1 MRNTIRAAKY
11 WGLPALLASALA
23 AQTAAPR
30 SLLGTVTGFRPAEAA
45 LEVQP
50 DKGGLEVVRMAPE
63 TVVQRVAPGE
73 RDLRK
78 AEPMKATGIA
88 IGDRVLV
95 SWVAGAAE
103 ARRVIVMGA
112 GEIAKKREADRLDW
126 QHRGLAGVVDNIRGN
141 EITLRSRSFAGEK
154 ISTVVV
160 NDKTT
165 FRRYKPD
172 SVKFSDAVASRLS
185 EIRKGDQLRGRGVKS
200 ADGTRV
206 DADEVVFGSFLTKAG
221 TVTAVNAETGEITI
235 KDLETEKPLV
245 IRVTADTQLKRM
257 PAMGAMGNRPSLAGG
272 GGGFPGGGM
281 GAGRPGGSRAEGMGP
296 GGPGGGAPDLTQM
309 LERMPAAKL
318 DDFKVGESVVVS
330 STRGASK
337 DQITAI
343 MLLGNAERLIQM
355 ATASSNS
362 RQGGMGGGM
371 MGGGMGGM
379 SGGVGGMMG
388 GLDISGILP

>member
-1 MRNTIRAAKY
+1 M
-11 WGLPALLASALA
+11 GLSALLAATLA
-23 AQTAAPR
+23 AQPAAPR
-30 SLLGTVTGFRPAEAA
+30 SLVGTVTGFRPAEAA

-50 DKGGLEVVRMAPE
+50 DSGGLEVVRMAPE

-78 AEPMKATGIA
+78 AEPMKATDIT

-95 SWVAGAAE
+95 SWAAGAAE

-112 GEIAKKREADRLDW
+112 NEITKKREADRQDW
-126 QHRGLAGVVDNIRGN
+126 QHRGLAGVVDSIHGN

-154 ISTVVV
+154 LSTVVV
-160 NDKTT
+160 SDKTT

-206 DADEVVFGSFLTKAG
+206 DAGEVVFGSFLTKAG
-221 TVTAVNAETGEITI
+221 TVTAVNAETGEVTI

-257 PAMGAMGNRPSLAGG
+257 PAMAAMGNRPSLAGARG
-272 GGGFPGGGM
+272 GAPGEGGFPGGGM
-281 GAGRPGGSRAEGMGP
+281 GAGRPGGMRAEGMGP
-296 GGPGGGAPDLTQM
+296 GNPGGGAPDLAQM
-309 LERMPAAKL
+309 LERMPVSKL

-337 DQITAI
+337 DQIMAI

-355 ATASSNS
+355 ATASSS
-362 RQGGMGGGM
+362 ARQGGMGGGM
-371 MGGGMGGM
+371 MGGGMGGL
-379 SGGVGGMMG
+379 GGGMGGGAIG
-388 GLDISGILP
+388 GLDISGIMP